1 MLHTEFRKFK
11 EYLSQN
17 RWPVLGWNILLLLVW
32 WPWVFNTAPRID
44 TEVFINEPYS
54 NYNWLDMGRQGAILT
69 KYIFSLR
76 WFNPHIETLF
86 GYLLIC
92 LASVLFGYLFWR
104 AGCKNKVLCA
114 AFGMFCFVAPIM
126 TEQFYFELQ
135 IFEIALAY
143 VLCAVAVG
151 TAYMGIFKRSIC
163 VTAISIGCMMWI
175 FSTYQ
180 SFVILYVAAV
190 ITCFILL
197 YQQESER
204 KIGWTLVWKL
214 IAGFLCAFILNQIIT
229 KSFFSAQ
236 IEYLSGKIAWS
247 SQTPGQSIYHILGHL
262 AEGFFGEEPFY
273 TPFYGI
279 LAVLVIL
286 GGIIKVKTFK
296 GKNGKII
303 YLIAVIVLQT
313 VPFWLTVVGGTIPTL
328 RAQMAYPFV
337 LGCDAVL
344 LADQVYKRKILVAF
358 SLLFSFVIGWSQMM
372 MTERMIY
379 TDEIRSQED
388 IRLASAI
395 EERIGTASSV
405 EKPVAIIG
413 SYQNRLNASCIRGEM
428 IGLSMFSMSTEVE
441 PHYFWSGDRALQML
455 KVLGFSF
462 ESASQEQMLEA
473 RKQVLTMPVWPAE
486 GSIADA
492 GDYII
497 VKLSEDHWQEDLI
510 DSKIQAANFEKHIQM
525 VDGDALRIAI
535 DALSTENDTLTVQGW
550 AFLDG
555 VDAGTVQTQL
565 YLYDAAE
572 NAYYQLPTVRKQRP
586 DLISAFEN
594 GQLYEYAGFYA
605 EADIHQL
612 EEPLKDYQLWVGIET
627 DTEVNLMNTG
637 YVLP

>member
-17 RWPVLGWNILLLLVW
+17 RWSVLGWNILLLLVW
-32 WPWVFNTAPRID
+32 WPWVFNTASRVD

-54 NYNWLDMGRQGAILT
+54 TFNWRGIGRQGAIFT
-69 KYIFSLR
+69 KYIFGLR
-76 WFNPHIETLF
+76 WFTPHTETLF

-114 AFGMFCFVAPIM
+114 AFGIFCFVAPIM
-126 TEQFYFELQ
+126 TEQFYFDLQ

-151 TAYMGIFKRSIC
+151 TAYMGIFKQSMGF
-163 VTAISIGCMMWI
+163 TAISIGCMIWI
-175 FSTYQ
+175 FSIYQ
-180 SFVILYVAAV
+180 AFIMIYVAAV

-197 YQQESER
+197 YQQESEQ
-204 KIGWTLVWKL
+204 KISWMLVWKL
-214 IAGFLCAFILNQIIT
+214 IAGFLCAFVLNQIVT
-229 KSFFSAQ
+229 KLFFYYSG
-236 IEYLSGKIAWS
+236 EYLTGLIAWS
-247 SQTPGQSIYHILGHL
+247 SQTPSQCVYHILAHL
-262 AEGFFGEEPFY
+262 AKGFFGRKPFY

-279 LAVLVIL
+279 LAVLVVL

-296 GKNGKII
+296 EQNGKAL
-303 YLIAVIVLQT
+303 YLMAVIVLQT
-313 VPFWLTVVGGTIPTL
+313 IPFWMTIVSGGTIPVA
-328 RAQMAYPFV
+328 RAQIAYPFV
-337 LGCDAVL
+337 LGCDVILLVSQIYNRKVL
-344 LADQVYKRKILVAF
+344 TVFLI
-358 SLLFSFVIGWSQMM
+358 LFSIIGWSQTI
-372 MTERMIY
+372 MTQRLIY
-379 TDEIRSQED
+379 TDEIRDKEDTYVINAIKSQIHE
-388 IRLASAI
+388 
-395 EERIGTASSV
+395 
-405 EKPVAIIG
+405 EKPIAFVG
-413 SYQNRLNASCIRGEM
+413 TYENHLNPACIRGE
-428 IGLSMFSMSTEVE
+428 IVGTSILNFNSEAE
-441 PHYFWSGDRALQML
+441 PHYCS
-455 KVLGFSF
+455 
-462 ESASQEQMLEA
+462 SAGRIKGLSNVMGIQFDVVSQEQMLEA
-473 RKQVLTMPVWPAE
+473 RKQATIMPVWPAE

-497 VKLSEDHWQEDLI
+497 VKLSEDHWQKDLI

-627 DTEVNLMNTG
+627 DTEVNLMNTE

>member
-1 MLHTEFRKFK
+1 M
-11 EYLSQN
+11 
-17 RWPVLGWNILLLLVW
+17 
-32 WPWVFNTAPRID
+32 
-44 TEVFINEPYS
+44 
-54 NYNWLDMGRQGAILT
+54 
-69 KYIFSLR
+69 
-76 WFNPHIETLF
+76 
-86 GYLLIC
+86 
-92 LASVLFGYLFWR
+92 
-104 AGCKNKVLCA
+104 
-114 AFGMFCFVAPIM
+114 
-126 TEQFYFELQ
+126 
-135 IFEIALAY
+135 
-143 VLCAVAVG
+143 
-151 TAYMGIFKRSIC
+151 
-163 VTAISIGCMMWI
+163 
-175 FSTYQ
+175 
-180 SFVILYVAAV
+180 

-229 KSFFSAQ
+229 EPFFSAQ

-247 SQTPGQSIYHILGHL
+247 SQTPSQSVYHILGHL
-262 AEGFFGEEPFY
+262 AEGFFGEKPFY

-303 YLIAVIVLQT
+303 YLIAVIALQT
-313 VPFWLTVVGGTIPTL
+313 VPFWLTVVGGTIPTS

-358 SLLFSFVIGWSQMM
+358 SLLFSFIIGWSQMM

-395 EERIGTASSV
+395 EERIGTASSA

-441 PHYFWSGDRALQML
+441 PHYFWSSDRALQML

-473 RKQVLTMPVWPAE
+473 RKQAMIMPVWPAE

-572 NAYYQLPTVRKQRP
+572 NAYYQLPTVRKQ
-586 DLISAFEN
+586 
-594 GQLYEYAGFYA
+594 
-605 EADIHQL
+605 
-612 EEPLKDYQLWVGIET
+612 PLKDYQLWVGIET